1 MMRRPAELGTVS
13 LPVSTELVVREA
25 TEQDYPAAAE
35 LLAGEWGGDLA
46 EVLVRIQEGAA
57 RGNTLYYVAALAGE
71 PVAVLNVQQ
80 LAGQPWIY
88 GFVVRQAFRGRG
100 LGRQIML
107 IVLNMI
113 LADQPVDIFLEADP
127 YNPPAVNLSQ
137 SLGFAT
143 MRTFDYWAKEL
154 ADDTVS

>member
-1 MMRRPAELGTVS
+1 MALSCARP
-13 LPVSTELVVREA
+13 
-25 TEQDYPAAAE
+25 
-35 LLAGEWGGDLA
+35 
-46 EVLVRIQEGAA
+46 
-57 RGNTLYYVAALAGE
+57 
-71 PVAVLNVQQ
+71 
-80 LAGQPWIY
+80 
-88 GFVVRQAFRGRG
+88 FGRG

-127 YNPPAVNLSQ
+127 YNPPAVNLYQ